1 VSYILWDSSGLG
13 KRYVKENG
21 EEVVN
26 ALFSLNVPMASILM
40 VYLEVASIIRRHRN
54 HGLIDET
61 QFTNA
66 RTYLRNEIL
75 LNSDTTLLEMDETGM
90 MASIPL
96 GDRHNLNATDAII
109 LYLFRE
115 FARETGER
123 CFIVS
128 SDLRL
133 LRAANAE
140 GLTPLNPETTA
151 VADLAH
157 YAW

>member
-1 VSYILWDSSGLG
+1 MSYLLWDSSGLG
-13 KRYVKENG
+13 KRYVKEKG
-21 EEVVN
+21 AEVAD
-26 ALFSLNVPMASILM
+26 ALFSVNPPMAAPLI
-40 VYLEVASIIRRHRN
+40 VYLEVASIIRRQWN
-54 HGLIDET
+54 MGLLDK
-61 QFTNA
+61 FDFNDA
-66 RTYLRNEIL
+66 RHL
-75 LNSDTTLLEMDETGM
+75 LEKDFLNNSNLTVLEMDETAM

-115 FARETGER
+115 FARETGEH
-123 CFIVS
+123 CYIVS